1 MGFGVIKMKND
12 KTYKVNEVKDNI
24 VKGLRNSCIVLI
36 SITNCN
42 VYRLARLFESF
53 IYPLLLVFQYDD
65 ELREFLMNFRDE
77 LMNRFVYISDITVDT
92 FENIF
97 DQVVDDVM

>member
-36 SITNCN
+36 STTNCN

-77 LMNRFVYISDITVDT
+77 LMNRFVYINDITVDT

-97 DQVVDDVM
+97 DQVVDDVI

>member
-1 MGFGVIKMKND
+1 MKND

-36 SITNCN
+36 STTNCN

-77 LMNRFVYISDITVDT
+77 LMNRFVYINDITVDT

>member
-1 MGFGVIKMKND
+1 MGFGVIKMEND

-36 SITNCN
+36 STTNCN

-65 ELREFLMNFRDE
+65 ELREFLMSFRDE
-77 LMNRFVYISDITVDT
+77 LMNRLIYIKDIDIDT
-92 FENIF
+92 FKYVYNRA
-97 DQVVDDVM
+97 VDNVM

>member
-12 KTYKVNEVKDNI
+12 KTYKVNEVKDHI

-36 SITNCN
+36 STTNCN

-77 LMNRFVYISDITVDT
+77 LMNRFVYINDITVDT

>member
-1 MGFGVIKMKND
+1 MKND
-12 KTYKVNEVKDNI
+12 KTYKVNEVKDSI

-36 SITNCN
+36 STTNCN
-42 VYRLARLFESF
+42 VYRLARLSESF

-77 LMNRFVYISDITVDT
+77 LMNRFVYINDITVDT

-97 DQVVDDVM
+97 DQVVDDVI